1 MIAYSLILFIFFF
14 ILYFVTKHERTFRGD
29 VGYVI
34 CYNWKPL
41 KFLHVIAI
49 CLFAGLS
56 TTSIGVGLAFLC
68 APLLESLDFPVEISD
83 CTPLFIELVVR
94 TITTVQFIVKDSQEW
109 KYMLFFT
116 AWVVPGALI
125 GTLVLHPLTKSH
137 YRTTIMLSIASLI
150 LGVACIATVV
160 VDSFRIADE
169 VRSGNPLFDFQGYCH
184 DEGEEEEH
192 HELFR
197 YFFYSR

>member
-1 MIAYSLILFIFFF
+1 MLGYTVILFVFFF

-41 KFLHVIAI
+41 KFLHVIAV
-49 CLFAGLS
+49 CLIAGLS

-83 CTPLFIELVVR
+83 HTPLFIELTVR
-94 TITTVQFIVKDSQEW
+94 TITTIQFIIVDASEW
-109 KYMLFFT
+109 RFMLYFA

-125 GTLVLHPLTKSH
+125 GTVIIHPLTKSH

-150 LGVACIATVV
+150 LGIACIAIVV
-160 VDSFRIADE
+160 VDSLRIADE
-169 VRSGNPLFDFQGYCH
+169 VRSGNPLFDFQGYCL
-184 DEGEEEEH
+184 DEEEEH
-192 HELFR
+192 HELFK
-197 YFFYSR
+197 YFFYSH